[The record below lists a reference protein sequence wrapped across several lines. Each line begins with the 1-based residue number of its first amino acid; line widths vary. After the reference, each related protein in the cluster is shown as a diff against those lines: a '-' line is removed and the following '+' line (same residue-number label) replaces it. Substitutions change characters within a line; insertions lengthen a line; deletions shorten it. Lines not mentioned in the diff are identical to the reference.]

1 MAKRNG
7 GIIGPSNVPTGQ
19 YGGTASGVWR
29 LRDAFNYLKAGLWP
43 GFATY
48 PVGNSLRFN
57 SGSSDY
63 LDRTPSTTTD
73 RQKAT
78 LSFWT
83 KYSDD
88 TSGNVGRLFNFGLYP
103 NGTLIYFG
111 DGVYKGK
118 LLIDNYAATVATIG
132 LVTTQLFRDYSA
144 WYHIVVAFDTT
155 QATASNRVKL
165 YVNGTQVTTFDAAV
179 YPSQNENLFFNF
191 SSSTYQIGKNHQ
203 PAYFS
208 GYLAETNMIDG
219 QQLTPS
225 SFGQT
230 DSATG
235 IWTPLPFTG
244 TFGTNGFFL
253 KFQDSSALGDDTS
266 GNGNDFTVNN
276 LTSVDQSTD
285 TPTNNFATFNPLFT
299 PSPSNVS
306 TFTEGN
312 LKIAT
317 NSTSQN
323 SDGYSTIGLT
333 SGKWYGEFKL
343 IAEASGESNCGVKNN
358 IENPTTNGLHGV
370 GGFCVSSNGNS
381 FDNGS
386 SQGAGNFSDTYTTT
400 DIISIALDLDNN
412 KVYFAKN
419 GSWTNGTGSWNQ
431 ANPTGFFT
439 LTASQ
444 TYFMGVGDKSTS
456 QSSTWE
462 ANFGNPPFTISSGN
476 ADAEGFGNF
485 EYAVPSGYFAL
496 CTKNLAEYA

>member
-29 LRDAFNYLKAGLWP
+29 LRDAFNYIKAGLWP

-48 PVGNSLRFN
+48 SVGNSLRFN
-57 SGSSDY
+57 AASSDY
-63 LDRTPSTTTD
+63 LDRTPSTTTN

-111 DGVYKGK
+111 DGAYKGK
-118 LLIDNYAATVATIG
+118 LLIDSYAATVATIG

-179 YPSQNENLFFNF
+179 YPSLNENLFFNY

-219 QQLTPS
+219 QALTPS

-244 TFGTNGFFL
+244 TFGTNGFYL
-253 KFQDSSALGDDTS
+253 KFANSAALGTDSS
-266 GNGNDFTVNN
+266 GNANTFTANN

-285 TPTNNFATFNPLFT
+285 TPTNNFCTMSPLIQFRGAG
-299 PSPSNVS
+299 VS
-306 TFTEGN
+306 QTYEEGN
-312 LKIAT
+312 LQVTSSSSVIDTGGTFAVDKGKWFWEFKCLSSATTNQGVGIVIASAAQNTYSFNASNQYRYMANGNKNGTGGDVAYGASYTT
-317 NSTSQN
+317 NDIIGVALDCDNGTLIFYKNGASQ
-323 SDGYSTIGLT
+323 GTAYTGLT
-333 SGKWYGEFKL
+333 NILFLPILVMYGSGISLSMQINFGSPPYAG
-343 IAEASGESNCGVKNN
+343 GSN
-358 IENPTTNGLHGV
+358 T
-370 GGFCVSSNGNS
+370 
-381 FDNGS
+381 D
-386 SQGAGNFSDTYTTT
+386 GAGYGNFS
-400 DIISIALDLDNN
+400 
-412 KVYFAKN
+412 
-419 GSWTNGTGSWNQ
+419 
-431 ANPTGFFT
+431 
-439 LTASQ
+439 
-444 TYFMGVGDKSTS
+444 
-456 QSSTWE
+456 
-462 ANFGNPPFTISSGN
+462 
-476 ADAEGFGNF
+476 
-485 EYAVPSGYFAL
+485 YAVPAGYYSL
-496 CTKNLAEYA
+496 CTKNLANFG